1 MPKSKVEIGAIN
13 CVMKYERAQGRN
25 PKDVSGEGIGYDI
38 RSDNL
43 KIEVKGR
50 GKDKEPHVFLGK
62 HNIEAIENSADEE
75 YRLYVVMNPLNNP
88 KLIIF
93 SKDEVIGKKVK
104 LRQWKIPL
112 RKADFATGIPL

>member
-1 MPKSKVEIGAIN
+1 MPKSEVEIGAIN

-25 PKDVSGEGIGYDI
+25 PIVVSGEGVGYDI

-50 GKDKEPHVFLGK
+50 GQDKKPHVLLNQ
-62 HNIEAIENSADEE
+62 HNIEALEESADEE

-88 KLIIF
+88 KLIIW
-93 SKDEVIGKKVK
+93 SKDEVIGKKVER
-104 LRQWKIPL
+104 RQWQIPL
-112 RKADFATGIPL
+112 RKADFAKGIPL